1 MSDNGLITV
10 RCERPVRETVDRLA
24 EVVSG
29 RWGVERGCG
38 PGSSRVCGA
47 AARPR
52 CGHVDQA
59 GTRTWASGDE
69 LRPTELLIFGN
80 PLRGGTPLMQDQ
92 QTAGIDLRL
101 KALVWED
108 ADGAVWLTCND
119 AEWVAQRHGLGAHSQ
134 NAVEAMAKGQAA
146 VVAKAA
152 AADPAS

>member
-24 EVVSG
+24 EVV
-29 RWGVERGCG
+29 
-38 PGSSRVCGA
+38 A
-47 AARPR
+47 AAGLTVFGR
-52 CGHVDQA
+52 VDHGGNA
-59 GTRTWASGDE
+59 TTVGME

-80 PLRGGTPLMQDQ
+80 PRGGTPLMQDQ
-92 QTAGIDLRL
+92 QTAGIDLPL

-134 NAVEAMAKGQAA
+134 DAVEAMAKGQAA
-146 VVAKAA
+146 VAARAA
-152 AADPAS
+152 APDPAG

>member
-24 EVVSG
+24 EVV
-29 RWGVERGCG
+29 
-38 PGSSRVCGA
+38 A
-47 AARPR
+47 AAGLTVFGR
-52 CGHVDQA
+52 VDHGGNATAVGMQ
-59 GTRTWASGDE
+59 

-80 PLRGGTPLMQDQ
+80 PRGGTPLMQDQ
-92 QTAGIDLRL
+92 QTAGIDLPL
-101 KALVWED
+101 AALVWED

>member
-10 RCERPVRETVDRLA
+10 RCERSVRETVDRLA
-24 EVVSG
+24 EVV
-29 RWGVERGCG
+29 
-38 PGSSRVCGA
+38 A
-47 AARPR
+47 AAGLTVFGR
-52 CGHVDQA
+52 VDHGGNATAVGMQ
-59 GTRTWASGDE
+59 

-80 PLRGGTPLMQDQ
+80 PRGGTPLMQDQ
-92 QTAGIDLRL
+92 QTAGIDLPL

>member
-24 EVVSG
+24 EVV
-29 RWGVERGCG
+29 
-38 PGSSRVCGA
+38 A
-47 AARPR
+47 AAGLTVFGR
-52 CGHVDQA
+52 VDHGGNATAVGMQ
-59 GTRTWASGDE
+59 

-80 PLRGGTPLMQDQ
+80 PRGGTPLMQDQ
-92 QTAGIDLRL
+92 QTAGIDLPL

-152 AADPAS
+152 AADSAS